1 MWLGP
6 LTLSTFFLSIS
17 MCVIVKLKKETITH
31 WEYIK
36 LKLCE
41 TGTVVLL
48 SFFNTVRRYDLH
60 TVYTL
65 ICHNTL
71 TYKTQLGFVQ
81 TNRYFSTSRVFYYS
95 TRKVIYIWHIIDLIF
110 NNIHVDA
117 YCSLIVDKIISIPL
131 IGYVSHIPR
140 YPNIKGT
147 LMWHNYYL

>member
-1 MWLGP
+1 
-6 LTLSTFFLSIS
+6 

-41 TGTVVLL
+41 TGKVVLL

-65 ICHNTL
+65 ICNNTL

-81 TNRYFSTSRVFYYS
+81 TNRYFSTTRVF
-95 TRKVIYIWHIIDLIF
+95 IIQQEKLYTFD
-110 NNIHVDA
+110 
-117 YCSLIVDKIISIPL
+117 
-131 IGYVSHIPR
+131 
-140 YPNIKGT
+140 T
-147 LMWHNYYL
+147 